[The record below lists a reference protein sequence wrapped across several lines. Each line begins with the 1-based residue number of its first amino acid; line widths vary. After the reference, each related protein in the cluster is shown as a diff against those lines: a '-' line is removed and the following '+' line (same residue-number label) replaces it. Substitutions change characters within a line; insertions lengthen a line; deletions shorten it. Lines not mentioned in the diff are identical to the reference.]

1 MVSQMKEDRRTRYT
15 KNIIKD
21 TLLELMHQKPFDKI
35 TVTELCRKAEI
46 NRGTFY
52 LHYVDIYAVLD
63 ELEEDA
69 LNLPCDN
76 NQNMDGHSA
85 DMECESGKI
94 YCDLTTDHYQCP
106 YGICDKIHSNPQY
119 GVIFFDDSLTGHIV
133 EKIASVAKE
142 KYVKDLIKQCELTP
156 RQAETIFYFQLNGCL
171 AINKNIYKNGAEN
184 WQETRD
190 LVGGFI
196 LGGLRRYMKTEQ
208 KDKNNF

>member
-1 MVSQMKEDRRTRYT
+1 MKEDRRTRYT
-15 KNIIKD
+15 KNLIKD
-21 TLLELMHQKPFDKI
+21 TLLELMHEKSFDKI
-35 TVTELCRKAEI
+35 TVTELCRNAEI

-69 LNLPCDN
+69 LRGAAG
-76 NQNMDGHSA
+76 Q
-85 DMECESGKI
+85 GKAVGVGYEPGQI

-106 YGICDKIHSNPQY
+106 YGICDKIHSNPKY

-133 EKIASVAKE
+133 EKIASVTKE
-142 KYVKDLIKQCELTP
+142 KYVKDLVQQCDLTP
-156 RQAETIFYFQLNGCL
+156 QQAETIFYFQLNGCL
-171 AINKNIYKNGAEN
+171 AINKNIYRNGIEN

-196 LGGLRRYMKTEQ
+196 LGGLRRYMKM
-208 KDKNNF
+208 KH